1 MAKRKRTKYNNGSLV
16 SQTFKTNVADLNLS
30 LSPTNYSADVSNI
43 SKMGNTRFG
52 VQGRGI
58 NLPSSLHASGRIGGA
73 EVQGSYNLESKQ
85 PNVTVTKPLSRTSN
99 VQVNY
104 GGSRKHGGTGIT
116 AMYHKSFPFG
126 N

>member
-1 MAKRKRTKYNNGSLV
+1 MAKRKRTKYNEGGYRTIEAS
-16 SQTFKTNVADLNLS
+16 VAGLNLHF
-30 LSPTNYSADVSNI
+30 SPRSYNYSANTNT
-43 SKMGNTRFG
+43 GNTRFG
-52 VQGRGI
+52 VQGRGA

-73 EVQGSYNLESKQ
+73 EVQGSYNLQSKQ

-104 GGSRKHGGTGIT
+104 GGSRKLGGTGIT

-126 N
+126 K